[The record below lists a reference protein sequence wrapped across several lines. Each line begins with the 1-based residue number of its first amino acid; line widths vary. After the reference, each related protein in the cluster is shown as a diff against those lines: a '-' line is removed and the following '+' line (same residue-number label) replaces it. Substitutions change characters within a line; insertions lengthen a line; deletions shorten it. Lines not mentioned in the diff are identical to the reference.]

1 MAKGYI
7 HLAAHPGGAD
17 VIASSDFADQV
28 EILVGSEDDGATTCT
43 ITWYRVGGRLRP
55 RVEVFD
61 EDWGTF
67 ADAAD
72 VFEVLGQ
79 QGGSAMPPAEFCEML
94 DELGYEDITER
105 E

>member
-1 MAKGYI
+1 MPRAYI
-7 HLAAHPGGAD
+7 HLGEHPGGAD
-17 VIASSDFADQV
+17 VIASSDFADQI
-28 EILVGSEDDGATTCT
+28 EILVGNDDDGATTCT
-43 ITWYRVGGRLRP
+43 VTWYKVGGRLRP

-79 QGGSAMPPAEFCEML
+79 CGGSAMQPADFCEML
-94 DELGYEDITER
+94 DELGYENITAM
-105 E
+105 